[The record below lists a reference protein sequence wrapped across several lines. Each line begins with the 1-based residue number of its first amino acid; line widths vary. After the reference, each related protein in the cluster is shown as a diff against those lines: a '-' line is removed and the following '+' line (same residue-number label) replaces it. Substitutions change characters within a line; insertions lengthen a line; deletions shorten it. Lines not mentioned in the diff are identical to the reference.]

1 MSETLENLSREDRR
15 FPPSPEF
22 TADAV
27 ATEDLYR
34 EAADDREAFWA
45 DQGRRLDWAQEWKEV
60 LDWSEAPF
68 AKWFVSGTLNVAYN
82 CVDRHVAAATATGS
96 RSTSRVSPATPGR
109 SRTRT

>member
-45 DQGRRLDWAQEWKEV
+45 DQGRQLDWAQEWSEV

-68 AKWFVSGTLNVAYN
+68 AKWFVSGTLKRRAQL
-82 CVDRHVAAATATGS
+82 CR
-96 RSTSRVSPATPGR
+96 PARRRGQRRPGR
-109 SRTRT
+109 DPLRG